1 LGDVRHA
8 VESAREALKLSL
20 AQGDRDIMAE
30 ALGTLAEAEA
40 AGRPAR
46 AAQLLGAADALREE
60 IGVGVDGETAAAIRA
75 GAGDETY
82 ERAYAAGRALSLAQ
96 ALELA
101 LD

>member
-46 AAQLLGAADALREE
+46 AAQLLGAAVREE